1 MSKPRCFFAFRS
13 PYSRLGLHKLQ
24 RAGIECDL
32 IPFTG
37 PPDGAPFFDP
47 VTSKPKLAYY
57 AADVARMSAR
67 MGLEVTLP
75 KPFDVDFTPANTVF
89 FAMDRLGL
97 GMAFALAASEARW
110 ARGADLSDVD
120 ILEACAREAGAT
132 APVSELM
139 LDDAALKNAVV
150 RARAMVVED
159 GVFGVP
165 FVSWN
170 GQQYWGQ
177 DRMDLFL
184 EEYAA
189 PATA

>member
-1 MSKPRCFFAFRS
+1 MSKPRCYFGFRS
-13 PYSRLGLHKLQ
+13 PYSRLGLHKLE
-24 RAGIECDL
+24 RAGIDCTL

-47 VTSKPKLAYY
+47 MTSKPKLAYY

-75 KPFDVDFTPANTVF
+75 NPFDVDFTPANTAF
-89 FAMDRLGL
+89 FALDRIGL
-97 GMAFALAASEARW
+97 GMAFALAVSDARW
-110 ARGADLSDVD
+110 ARGEDVSDIDV
-120 ILEACAREAGAT
+120 LENCARQVGAT
-132 APVSELM
+132 SPLSELM
-139 LDDAALKNAVV
+139 LDDAALKQAVV
-150 RARAMVVED
+150 RGRAMVAED

-165 FVSWN
+165 FISWN
-170 GQQYWGQ
+170 GQHYWGH

-184 EEYAA
+184 EEFAA